1 MSVVGFCQKCGGPIF
16 DGDTVCQN
24 CGEIYPVGSAPQPEQ
39 TPNPEPAPQP
49 DPTPEPTPKPK
60 PDPKPTPKPDP
71 KPIPKPD
78 PKPIPKPDPQP
89 DPKPERHKRID
100 LRHYTREIIIAVM
113 AVLLAALVTIIV
125 TSGKASTYEVCM
137 EDCTWQQ
144 AFDRSI
150 EAGGH
155 LATIETEK
163 EFKALTE
170 MIDEQGLSDAR
181 LYISAA
187 RSDDS
192 AEYYWIDASGRM
204 KGKMLNDGK
213 SYLSGK
219 WENGEPSFEG
229 ESGNLIENRV
239 ILVHKLRG
247 YWRLKDVPDNMLA
260 AEPDMSSKVGYII
273 EYD

>member
-60 PDPKPTPKPDP
+60 PDPKPT
-71 KPIPKPD
+71 PKPD

-204 KGKMLNDGK
+204 KGNMMNDGK